1 MHGDPDL
8 HEIVEWL
15 NLYLEEYS
23 RHPVPAQFKISFLKR
38 SYCAWRLQNLDD
50 TNNKKLNPQICAQI
64 QILDF
69 MNNKLDLS
77 IPGNTEHVEKITTTV
92 EEIQPYQATLDQFNQ
107 VFNNLESNNESFELF
122 LNTNLWVQVRK
133 SLQES
138 PEICFD
144 GMYRGR
150 VYWHRETRPRITTR
164 KIAEII
170 SKILELEEREARWLE
185 ILTPLEIAL
194 SQIHTYAEGEQM
206 YQMDD
211 ETRYAYFVPKINL
224 DYEERNYWIDDIEI
238 REVKSYMGPY
248 NSKLELWIKNAYT
261 QDWFAEYATAIQ
273 VHYRRHSSTS
283 TSRIVRG
290 SARGRWKHPST
301 KLNLTKNKSD
311 LFKSLANLTAEFE
324 RVANR
329 FNDPEDREAIRQALL
344 IQLRSIEE

>member
-50 TNNKKLNPQICAQI
+50 TNNKNLNPQICAQI

-92 EEIQPYQATLDQFNQ
+92 EKIQPYQATLDQFNQ
-107 VFNNLESNNESFELF
+107 IFDNLEQNEQTFELY

-150 VYWHRETRPRITTR
+150 VYWHRETRRRITTR
-164 KIAEII
+164 NIAEII
-170 SKILELEEREARWLE
+170 SKILENEKREARWLE

-194 SQIHTYAEGEQM
+194 SQIHTYAEGDSVNKI
-206 YQMDD
+206 DD
-211 ETRYAYFVPKINL
+211 GTMYAYFVPKINL
-224 DYEERNYWIDDIEI
+224 DYDERSYWINDIKI
-238 REVKSYMGPY
+238 GEVKSYMGPY
-248 NSKLELWIKNAYT
+248 NSELELWIKNAYT
-261 QDWFAEYATAIQ
+261 PDWFTEYATAIQ
-273 VHYRRHSSTS
+273 VHYRRHSS

-329 FNDPEDREAIRQALL
+329 FNDPEDRVAIRQALL

>member
-38 SYCAWRLQNLDD
+38 SYCAWRLQNLDH

-107 VFNNLESNNESFELF
+107 IFDNLEQNEQTFELY

-133 SLQES
+133 YLEGNSNV
-138 PEICFD
+138 CFD
-144 GMYRGR
+144 GMFRGR
-150 VYWHRETRPRITTR
+150 VYWHRKTRPRITTR
-164 KIAEII
+164 NIAEII
-170 SKILELEEREARWLE
+170 SKILEKEEREARWLE
-185 ILTPLEIAL
+185 ILEPLEIVL
-194 SQIHTYAEGEQM
+194 NKIHTHTEGDSLAQVDGEPIFPN
-206 YQMDD
+206 
-211 ETRYAYFVPKINL
+211 AILGINV
-224 DYEERNYWIDDIEI
+224 DYGERNYRLEGIAIGD
-238 REVKSYMGPY
+238 VKLYTGPY

-329 FNDPEDREAIRQALL
+329 FNDPEDRVAIRQALL